1 MYTCSRGREA
11 IRNDERLYFKF
22 IVKYIEGVHPEIFAK
37 AVELHK
43 EAKENNPGVSD
54 LTKTTQFMTTVTP
67 ELPVP
72 RYYNNRN
79 LKVKNTTHHVRS
91 FPLKDKVKNTTRL
104 IREGS
109 RMVLQI
115 PLYKHESQPPVTPH
129 VPSPPTVTPHVP
141 SPPPVTPHVPS
152 PPTVTSHVPSPPP
165 VTPHVPS
172 PPTVTPHVPSPPPV
186 TPHVPSSPP
195 LPITSDMYQEL
206 LTEIQRDPQM
216 LQILNDFPFGNDDD
230 ISDFTF
236 GNDDDGIS
244 DLVWDDIS
252 SLETE
257 MGLC

>member
-1 MYTCSRGREA
+1 MYTPTRGREA
-11 IRNDERLYFKF
+11 KRNDERLYYKF

-43 EAKENNPGVSD
+43 EAKENNPGVND
-54 LTKTTQFMTTVTP
+54 LTKTTQFMATVTP

-72 RYYNNRN
+72 RYYKHRN
-79 LKVKNTTHHVRS
+79 LKNTTHHVRS
-91 FPLKDKVKNTTRL
+91 FPLNDEVKNTTRS
-104 IREGS
+104 IQEGL

-115 PLYKHESQPPVTPH
+115 PLYKHESPPHVPSLPPVTPHVPSLPPVTPHVPSPPPVTPHVRSPPTVTPH

-141 SPPPVTPHVPS
+141 SP
-152 PPTVTSHVPSPPP
+152 
-165 VTPHVPS
+165 
-172 PPTVTPHVPSPPPV
+172 
-186 TPHVPSSPP
+186 PP

-216 LQILNDFPFGNDDD
+216 LQILNDFPFGNNDD

-236 GNDDDGIS
+236 GNDDECIS

-257 MGLC
+257 MDLC

>member
-1 MYTCSRGREA
+1 MNTCSRGREA

-43 EAKENNPGVSD
+43 EAKEKNPGVND

-72 RYYNNRN
+72 RYYNHRN

-91 FPLKDKVKNTTRL
+91 FPLKGEVRNTTRS

-115 PLYKHESQPPVTPH
+115 PLYKYESLPSVTPPVTPH

-141 SPPPVTPHVPS
+141 SPPP
-152 PPTVTSHVPSPPP
+152 
-165 VTPHVPS
+165 
-172 PPTVTPHVPSPPPV
+172 VTPHVPSPPPV

-236 GNDDDGIS
+236 GNDDDDGIS

-257 MGLC
+257 MDLC